1 MRKVCKRA
9 SPINHNVYRHTQWKA
24 PRQHAFPPRGAR
36 FTNPGLHVQVLNKSM
51 ASVRK
56 LGVLHPSSCKCCAP
70 RGLHGP
76 LTCIVIA
83 VQNRG
88 TNSCAFTRHAH
99 CQLLATTLGSKH
111 WGQSDTGVKTLGPLG
126 RANTVGSKPP
136 GLKRHRR
143 SQRKHSEPSCVYA
156 GEPLPA
162 GACIMCACS
171 HYRGLA
177 PLQQNGKEQT
187 KNSPR
192 HTQ

>member
-1 MRKVCKRA
+1 M
-9 SPINHNVYRHTQWKA
+9 WKA

-126 RANTVGSKPP
+126 RANTGVKATRFKTTPTIAKET
-136 GLKRHRR
+136 LR
-143 SQRKHSEPSCVYA
+143 A
-156 GEPLPA
+156 
-162 GACIMCACS
+162 IMCVCWGTAAR
-171 HYRGLA
+171 RGLHHVCMLSLSGSGSA
-177 PLQQNGKEQT
+177 PT
-187 KNSPR
+187 KWEG
-192 HTQ
+192 TDKK